1 MSWSA
6 LLSLAVAA
14 GLLFASCTGSG
25 AEPAHSASPETG
37 ETIVV
42 SSTRDSGPGT
52 LRQALL
58 DAEAS
63 DTITFDPALFP
74 PDAPTTI
81 GVKSGLPHITQGA
94 LTIDGSDAGVILD
107 GRELPRADYIS
118 GLEISSDRN
127 TIRGLQIVNFP
138 GAGIGVGGPDNTI
151 GGERSI
157 GAGPIGEGNLTSHDG
172 NGIALW
178 GSASRNVITGNL
190 IGTSA
195 DGTEPLANRGHGVWM
210 MEGATRNVLGPDNV
224 IAYNGESG
232 VALQDGAHGN
242 TIGPANVIAHNGENG
257 VWVDNPSSRAN
268 TITRNSI
275 HDNAASA
282 VYLSSDGN
290 SGLLA
295 PGVLDLD
302 LKAGT
307 AVGTACADCRVELF
321 SDEDDEAGA
330 FEGSSIADGAG
341 VFALD
346 IGHPFA
352 GPHLTAMA
360 TDEAGNTSQPSPPTS
375 EAVLTTTLQEGD
387 DLPRTT
393 IAIKDHSKLTGSGIG
408 DMWNMDRPKPP
419 CPPAREHWYVTRVL
433 HHGFSWVR
441 LSLDPREWWG
451 VDVGGPRYEGPF
463 SSFHIN
469 RCQDRIISALARNG
483 VTIVLTIVYWA
494 KEFHA
499 DRPPDYGNE
508 EEVRQYL
515 DYARLLARHFGDR
528 VRYFEILNEPV
539 FFVDLPDYLNLIRR
553 VVPIIRREAP
563 HARIV
568 AGGGAYLL
576 ESKNREYVFGVL
588 RSDVVS
594 SLDAIE
600 LHPMYESSPEYA
612 DTRDYYYGY
621 PDLIGK
627 IKEVARAHG
636 FSGEFLAE
644 EMMWETPLNAPPGQ
658 PEVYTPITAAKYF
671 LRAIVINRGLG
682 VWAGIN
688 TPTEDLALRGAST
701 VPSFFQIGP
710 RLTTVMDG
718 AKPRSLP
725 VRIETDAPQ
734 IASYGFALPNGD
746 QMLALWSDG
755 VATDDD
761 GGILATLA
769 FTGGWADGAVGIDVF
784 KGFEQ
789 ELVWS
794 QEGSDLVI
802 ANVIVRDYP
811 IFIRLAR

>member
-1 MSWSA
+1 MLLATPALMLSA
-6 LLSLAVAA
+6 CGGVTEMNMAA
-14 GLLFASCTGSG
+14 DSRTPHGSV
-25 AEPAHSASPETG
+25 
-37 ETIVV
+37 IVV
-42 SSTRDSGPGT
+42 SSARDSGPGT

-58 DAEAS
+58 DAEAGN
-63 DTITFDPALFP
+63 TITFDPAVFA
-74 PDAPTTI
+74 PDAPATI
-81 GVKSGLPHITQGA
+81 TVKSGLPHITQGA

-107 GRELPRADYIS
+107 GSRLPEGDYIS
-118 GLEISSDRN
+118 GLEVNSDRN
-127 TIRGLQIVNFP
+127 TIRGLQVIDFP
-138 GAGIGVGGPDNTI
+138 GSGIGVGGGRNNTI

-157 GAGPIGEGNLTSHDG
+157 GAGPIGQGNLTSHDE

-195 DGTEPLANRGHGVWM
+195 DGTEPLANRTHGVWII
-210 MEGATRNVLGPDNV
+210 EGATRNVLGPDNV
-224 IAYNGESG
+224 IAYNGQSG
-232 VALQDGAHGN
+232 VALEDWAHGN
-242 TIGPANVIAHNGENG
+242 TIGPENAIADNGENG
-257 VWVDNPSSRAN
+257 VWVDNPRSRSN

-282 VYLSSDGN
+282 VYLSADGN
-290 SGLLA
+290 AGLIA

-302 LKAGT
+302 LRAGT
-307 AVGTACADCRVELF
+307 AVGTACAGCTVEVF
-321 SDEDDEAGA
+321 SDEDDEAET
-330 FEGSSIADGAG
+330 FEGRSIADGTG
-341 VFALD
+341 VFTLD
-346 IGHPFA
+346 IGRPFA
-352 GPHLTAMA
+352 GPHLTAVA
-360 TDEAGNTSQPSPPTS
+360 TDEAGNTSQVAPPTS
-375 EAVLTTTLQEGD
+375 DPVLTTILQQGND
-387 DLPRTT
+387 QPRTT
-393 IAIKDHSKLTGSGIG
+393 IAIADRSELTGSRIG

-433 HHGFSWVR
+433 HHGYSWVR

-451 VDVGGPRYEGPF
+451 VDIGGPRYEGPF

-469 RCQDRIISALARNG
+469 RCQDRIISALAKDG

-576 ESKNREYVFGVL
+576 EPENREYVFGVL

-594 SLDAIE
+594 SLDAVE
-600 LHPMYESSPEYA
+600 LHPMYESSPEYS

-644 EMMWETPLNAPPGQ
+644 EMLWETPLNAPPGQ
-658 PEVYTPITAAKYF
+658 PWVYTSITAAKYF

-682 VWAGIN
+682 VWAGIS
-688 TPTEDLALRGAST
+688 TPTEDLALRGTST
-701 VPSFFQIGP
+701 VPSFFQTGP

-718 AKPRSLP
+718 AQPIHLS
-725 VRIETDAPQ
+725 VRIESEAAD
-734 IASYGFALPNGD
+734 IASYGFSLPNGD
-746 QMLALWSDG
+746 RMLALWSDG
-755 VATDDD
+755 PATDDD
-761 GGILATLA
+761 RGISAVLT
-769 FTGGWADGAVGIDVF
+769 FTRRSAESAVGIDVL

-789 ELVWS
+789 ELITTR
-794 QEGSDLVI
+794 EGPNLVI
-802 ANVIVRDYP
+802 GNGIVKNYP
-811 IFIRLAR
+811 IFVRLVGSTI